1 MNRRWTKFVA
11 LGDSLTEGV
20 GDVDESGRPR
30 GWADRFA
37 EEIAHRQGGLRYANL
52 AVRGLATAE
61 VLAGQV
67 PAAVALRPDLVSAIV
82 GMNDLVRPNLT
93 LRTVLRDYDT
103 LLDQVS
109 AAGATVLTATLPDP
123 GAVLPLPPVVR
134 SRFAA
139 RLARFNDHV
148 RGSARHRR
156 VHCLD
161 LARLADGDNHAWSA
175 DRLHPSPYGH
185 QVVADEFLA
194 LLTGIRS
201 GRPEPRPADPPHA
214 MAGAAPSLRWM
225 TSTAVPWLR
234 RQIGAA
240 TPERNRPKAP
250 DYLALT

>member
-20 GDVDESGRPR
+20 GDEDETGRPR

-37 EEIAHRQGGLRYANL
+37 EEIARRQGGLRYANL
-52 AVRGLATAE
+52 AVRGLVTAE
-61 VLAGQV
+61 VLTTQV

-82 GMNDLVRPNLT
+82 GMNDLVRPNLS

-103 LLDQVS
+103 LLDQVGS
-109 AAGATVLTATLPDP
+109 TGATILTATLPDP

-134 SRFAA
+134 SRFAS
-139 RLARFNDHV
+139 RLSRFNDHI
-148 RGSARHRR
+148 RGSARNRR
-156 VHCLD
+156 AHCLD
-161 LARLADGDNHAWSA
+161 LARLADGDTHAWSA

-194 LLTGIRS
+194 LLTGVRS
-201 GRPEPRPADPPHA
+201 DRPEPRPADPPHEL
-214 MAGAAPSLRWM
+214 AGLAPSLRWL
-225 TSTAVPWLR
+225 TTTAAPWLR
-234 RQIGAA
+234 RQFGA
-240 TPERNRPKAP
+240 PVSVPNRAKAP

>member
-20 GDVDESGRPR
+20 GDVDETGRPR

-37 EEIAHRQGGLRYANL
+37 EEIARRQGGLRYANL

-61 VLAGQV
+61 VLTTQV
-67 PAAVALRPDLVSAIV
+67 PAALALRPDLVSAIV
-82 GMNDLVRPNLT
+82 GMNDLIRPNLS
-93 LRTVLRDYDT
+93 LRTVLRDYDN
-103 LLDQVS
+103 LLDQVR
-109 AAGATVLTATLPDP
+109 ATDATVLTATLPDP

-148 RGSARHRR
+148 RGSARQRHA
-156 VHCLD
+156 HCLD
-161 LARLADGDNHAWSA
+161 LARLADGDHHAWSA

-194 LLTGIRS
+194 LLTGMRS
-201 GRPEPRPADPPHA
+201 DCSEPLPTDPPLA
-214 MAGAAPSLRWM
+214 LAGMAPSLRWL
-225 TSTAVPWLR
+225 TTTAAPWLR
-234 RQIGAA
+234 RQIGASA
-240 TPERNRPKAP
+240 SVAHRPKAP

>member
-20 GDVDESGRPR
+20 GDVDETGRPR

-37 EEIAHRQGGLRYANL
+37 EEIARRQGGLRYANL

-61 VLAGQV
+61 VLTTQV
-67 PAAVALRPDLVSAIV
+67 PAALALRPDLVSAIV
-82 GMNDLVRPNLT
+82 GMNDLIRPNLS
-93 LRTVLRDYDT
+93 LRTVLRDYDN
-103 LLDQVS
+103 LLDQVRTT
-109 AAGATVLTATLPDP
+109 GATVLTATLPDP

-148 RGSARHRR
+148 RGSARHRHA
-156 VHCLD
+156 HCLD
-161 LARLADGDNHAWSA
+161 LARLADGDHHAWSA

-194 LLTGIRS
+194 LLTGLRS
-201 GRPEPRPADPPHA
+201 DRPEPLPTDPPRA
-214 MAGAAPSLRWM
+214 LAGMAPSLRWL
-225 TSTAVPWLR
+225 TTTAAPWLR
-234 RQIGAA
+234 RQIDAP
-240 TPERNRPKAP
+240 TPAPHRPKAP